1 MIKLFKMKNILK
13 LLFAS
18 TLIFTSCKKNIDRLP
33 INNVTVEA
41 YYKTTAD
48 VQIALNGCYAGL
60 RPTLV
65 DEWKMTDL
73 RSDNS
78 IMGSAGSKSV
88 PNRELSD
95 LDLLIPSTSLAS
107 IFSFW
112 STNYSNIRNI
122 NTILDALALNYDE
135 AAGTLKVGTTTVTIT
150 DAEYKELA
158 AQATFLRAYHYFN
171 LVRLYGGVFLI
182 HKPFKGAEALAAV
195 NINRSSVEDIYK
207 LIIADLQYAANNGS
221 SLNYA
226 AFAAANA
233 GNNLGKVNAWTA
245 KTLLAKVYLTL
256 NRKSDAIPLLTDVMT
271 NSGYG
276 LLTAGLTPYADIFS
290 VSNEMNKE
298 IMFAVRYKAGGIGL
312 GSPWP
317 NSFAPELSG
326 TAVVNGDGNGWNNGA
341 YEMENQY
348 SIADTRKAVNIA
360 VWPTPTTAVTSTSRR
375 IYPKKHITQVTLVND
390 GENDWVIMRYADV
403 LLMLAEAQGNTVASL
418 ALINQTR
425 ARAGL
430 GATPLTALT
439 VPTDQRFADSLSK
452 ERKLEFAFEN
462 HRWYD
467 MIRYKTTMPTISED
481 AVARLKSHFAFMYTN
496 HYGKYPS
503 PRPTLAEIQAYVTA
517 DKLLLPIPQREID
530 NNTHLVIPQNP
541 GY

>member
-1 MIKLFKMKNILK
+1 MKNKIVLILVSAI
-13 LLFAS
+13 LFA
-18 TLIFTSCKKNIDRLP
+18 SCKKNIDRLP
-33 INNVTVEA
+33 LNNVAVA
-41 YYKTTAD
+41 DYFKTTAD

-60 RPTLV
+60 RPTLI
-65 DEWKMTDL
+65 DEWKMTEL
-73 RSDNS
+73 RSDNA
-78 IMGSAGSKSV
+78 IMGSQGSKSV

-95 LDLLIPSTSLAS
+95 LDLLIPSTSLTA
-107 IFSFW
+107 IYTYW
-112 STNYSNIRNI
+112 STNYANIRNI
-122 NTILDALALNYDE
+122 NTILDALALNYDQ
-135 AAGTLKVGTTTVTIT
+135 AAGTLSKGTTAVTIT
-150 DAEYKELA
+150 DNDYKDIS

-171 LVRLYGGVFLI
+171 MVRLYGGVFLI

-195 NINRSSVEDIYK
+195 NINRASVDDIYK
-207 LIIADLQYAANNGS
+207 LIIADLQYASNNGL
-221 SLNYA
+221 SLNYT
-226 AFAAANA
+226 AFSTANG

-245 KTLLAKVYLTL
+245 KALLAKVYLTL
-256 NRKSDAIPLLTDVMT
+256 NRKADAIPLLNDVIT

-276 LLTAGLTPYADIFS
+276 LMPAYSDIFS
-290 VSNEMNKE
+290 VSQEMNKE
-298 IMFAVRYKAGGIGL
+298 ILFAVRYKAGGIGL

-326 TAVVNGDGNGWNNGA
+326 TAVVNGDGQGWNNGA

-348 SIADTRKAVNIA
+348 ATADARKAVNIA
-360 VWPTPTTAVTSTSRR
+360 IWPTATTAVTSTSRR
-375 IYPKKHITQVTLVND
+375 IYPKKHITQVTLSND
-390 GENDWVIMRYADV
+390 GENDWIIMRYADV
-403 LLMLAEAQGNTVASL
+403 LLMLAEAQGNTAASL

-425 ARAGL
+425 SRAGL

-462 HRWYD
+462 QRWFD
-467 MIRYKTTMPTISED
+467 MIRYKTTLPAIGED

-496 HYGKYPS
+496 HYGKYPT
-503 PRPTLAEIQAYVTA
+503 PRPTLLEIQGYVTN

-530 NNTHLVIPQNP
+530 NNTHIVIPQNP

>member
-1 MIKLFKMKNILK
+1 MKNLFKILFVSMFF
-13 LLFAS
+13 L
-18 TLIFTSCKKNIDRLP
+18 TSCNKNIDRLP
-33 INNVTVEA
+33 LNNVAVA
-41 YYKTTAD
+41 DYFKTTAD
-48 VQIALNGCYAGL
+48 VQTALNGCYAGL
-60 RPTLV
+60 RSTLI
-65 DEWKMTDL
+65 DEWKMTEL
-73 RSDNS
+73 RSDVA
-78 IMGSAGSKSV
+78 IMGNAGSKSV

-95 LDLLIPSTSLAS
+95 LDQFIPSTSLTS
-107 IFSFW
+107 IYTYW
-112 STNYSNIRNI
+112 SANYSNIRNI
-122 NTILDALALNYDE
+122 NTILDALSLNYDE
-135 AAGTLKVGTTTVTIT
+135 TAGTLSKGTTKVVIS
-150 DAEYKELA
+150 DNEFKELA

-182 HKPFKGAEALAAV
+182 HKPFKGAEALNAV
-195 NINRSSVEDIYK
+195 NINRASVDDIYK
-207 LIIADLQYAANNGS
+207 LIIADLQYAASNGI
-221 SLNYA
+221 SLNYT
-226 AFAAANA
+226 AFAASNS

-245 KTLLAKVYLTL
+245 KALLAKVYLTL
-256 NRKSDAIPLLTDVMT
+256 NRKAEAITLLTDVIT
-271 NSGYG
+271 NSGYA

-326 TAVVNGDGNGWNNGA
+326 TAVVNGDGSGWNNGA

-348 SIADTRKAVNIA
+348 APTDTRKAVTLGI
-360 VWPTPTTAVTSTSRR
+360 WPTATTAITSTSRR
-375 IYPKKHITQVTLVND
+375 LYPKKHITPVTLLND
-390 GENDWVIMRYADV
+390 GENDWVVLRYADV
-403 LLMLAEAQGNTVASL
+403 LLMLAEAQGNTPASL

-430 GATPLTALT
+430 SATPLTALT

-462 HRWYD
+462 MRWFD
-467 MIRYKTTMPTISED
+467 MVRYNTTLPAQTED
-481 AVARLKSHFAFMYTN
+481 ALTRLKNHFAFMFTN
-496 HYGKYPS
+496 HYGKFPS
-503 PRPTLAEIQAYVTA
+503 PVPTLATLQSYITA
-517 DKLLLPIPQREID
+517 NKLLLPIPQREID